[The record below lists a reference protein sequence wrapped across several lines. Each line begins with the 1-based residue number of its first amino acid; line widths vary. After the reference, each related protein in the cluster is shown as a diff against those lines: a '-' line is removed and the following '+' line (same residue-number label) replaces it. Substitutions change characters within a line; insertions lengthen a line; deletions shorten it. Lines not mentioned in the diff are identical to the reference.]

1 MKTEDKYSRRAHFE
15 QLIQDR
21 AVNKATVQKGNARW
35 WPKYTG
41 ALMYLRPWIS
51 SVHQID
57 GLMFNE
63 RRVFTDTQCSDIK
76 NHLLSLRQVWTAY
89 PEEQVNR
96 FGTPTCTLRGVDN
109 TVIAKSNELLLKEF
123 PDLYPILLQHL
134 EAVLDT
140 KNICY
145 KANSYLPGFNIVHA
159 PNRGG
164 TNNTTN
170 WLSDLLR
177 GWFYRIVP
185 MAPFHT
191 DGQYN
196 LLEFGSDIRECP
208 KISFTLPIDL
218 PKSGSGLYIFN
229 ATDRTSSR
237 KAILSKKCLVKYEIG
252 KMVVHDGDHWHL
264 IAPMNFKPNEYRIT
278 IQGHSVKYGGTWH
291 VYW

>member
-1 MKTEDKYSRRAHFE
+1 MNIEAKYSRRAKFKK
-15 QLIQDR
+15 LIQDH
-21 AVNKATVQKGNARW
+21 AVNKATVEKGNARW

-41 ALMYLRPWIS
+41 ALMYLRPWMS

-57 GLMFNE
+57 GLFFNE
-63 RRVFTDTQCSDIK
+63 RQVFTKNQCADIK
-76 NHLLSLRQVWTAY
+76 NHLLSLQKFWTAY

-96 FGTPTCTLRGVDN
+96 LGTPTCTLRGVDN

-123 PDLYPILLQHL
+123 PDLYPILLQEL
-134 EAVLDT
+134 ETVLDT

-145 KANSYLPGFNIVHA
+145 KNNSYLPGFNIVD
-159 PNRGG
+159 NSNLGG
-164 TNNTTN
+164 TNNAAK

-177 GWFYRIVP
+177 SWFYSIIPV
-185 MAPFHT
+185 APFHT

-218 PKSGSGLYIFN
+218 PESGSGLYIFN

-252 KMVVHDGDHWHL
+252 KMVIHDGDHWHL
-264 IAPMNFKPNEYRIT
+264 IAPMNFKLNEYRIM
-278 IQGHSVKYGGTWH
+278 IQGHGVKYRDTWH